1 MSVLS
6 LIAQGESKTLEFK
19 RELPRF
25 EQIAKTVIAFANT
38 SGGKLLIGVDD
49 NGSLVGV
56 DDDSVLDIQDRIYA
70 SLYEQIHPTLR
81 PEIYTSH
88 VEDKLILMVE
98 VFRGQSLPY
107 FLKSKGK
114 AEGVYIRVGASNRPA
129 SLDYI
134 AELERQKQHLSF
146 DEEACVDVEL
156 STLDLSTLKQRFAVQ
171 HKVLD
176 DAKLRNFR
184 LIQTVQGKD
193 YPSYGL
199 LILLGYF
206 EHVSTQCARFKGT
219 DMQVFLDRKE
229 YTGDLFAQLEN
240 SEMFIKNHLFLRGE
254 IKGLQRTDSLE
265 IPESAIREA
274 LVNAYVHRD
283 YSNFGRNIKIGI
295 YDDVLNIVSAGGF
308 PNTLTVQDLAEGRSE
323 IRNRVLARVF
333 KALDYIEQ
341 WGSGLQ
347 RIKQV
352 CVAQG
357 LPEPK
362 IQESGDFV
370 DVELYR
376 PTNSVAAEKT
386 VESGLVQTIT
396 DDYKQLRTIT
406 DDYGRLA
413 VEQQQILL
421 YLLAHNTMSRKDVVE
436 RLGVEKTKAHV
447 LLSGLLELGL
457 ITRQGRGRATVYV
470 LDGVKKWI

>member
-1 MSVLS
+1 MSLLL
-6 LIAQGESKTLEFK
+6 LIAQSESKTLEFK

-38 SGGKLLIGVDD
+38 SGGKLLIGVND
-49 NGSLVGV
+49 NGTLVGI
-56 DDDSVLDIQDRIYA
+56 DADNILDVEDRIYA

-81 PEIYTSH
+81 PEIYTH
-88 VEDKLILMVE
+88 HLQDKLILIVE

-114 AEGVYIRVGASNRPA
+114 ADGTYIRLGASNRTA
-129 SLDYI
+129 SLEYI
-134 AELERQKQHLSF
+134 TELERQKQHISF

-156 STLDLSTLKQRFAVQ
+156 ATLDLSTLKQRFIAQ
-171 HKVLD
+171 GKPLD
-176 DAKLRNFR
+176 EAKLRNLR
-184 LIQTVQGKD
+184 LIQAVQGKD

-240 SEMFIKNHLFLRGE
+240 SEVFIKNHLFLRGE
-254 IKGLQRTDSLE
+254 INGLQRTDSLE

-295 YDDVLNIVSAGGF
+295 YDDVLNIVSAGAF
-308 PNTLTVQDLAEGRSE
+308 PNSLTAQDLEEGRSE

-333 KALDYIEQ
+333 KALGYIEQ

-352 CVAQG
+352 CVSQG
-357 LPEPK
+357 LREPK

-376 PTNSVAAEKT
+376 PSVITAKVALSRT
-386 VESGLVQTIT
+386 VT
-396 DDYKQLRTIT
+396 DDNARLSLIT
-406 DDYGRLA
+406 PDYARLDI
-413 VEQQQILL
+413 EQQQILL
-421 YLLAHNTMSRKDVVE
+421 YLLDRPKMTRAD
-436 RLGVEKTKAHV
+436 GVALLQLSETKLKSLFNE
-447 LLSGLLELGL
+447 LLLLGL
-457 ITRQGRGRATVYV
+457 ITRQGQGRATSYV
-470 LDGVKKWI
+470 LMPKERVK

>member
-56 DDDSVLDIQDRIYA
+56 DADSVLDIQDRIYA

-88 VEDKLILMVE
+88 VEDTLILIVE

-156 STLDLSTLKQRFAVQ
+156 STLDLSTLTQRFAAQ

-176 DAKLRNFR
+176 DAKLRNLR

-240 SEMFIKNHLFLRGE
+240 SEIFIKNHLFNE
-254 IKGLQRTDSLE
+254 
-265 IPESAIREA
+265 
-274 LVNAYVHRD
+274 Y
-283 YSNFGRNIKIGI
+283 
-295 YDDVLNIVSAGGF
+295 
-308 PNTLTVQDLAEGRSE
+308 
-323 IRNRVLARVF
+323 
-333 KALDYIEQ
+333 
-341 WGSGLQ
+341 
-347 RIKQV
+347 
-352 CVAQG
+352 
-357 LPEPK
+357 
-362 IQESGDFV
+362 
-370 DVELYR
+370 
-376 PTNSVAAEKT
+376 
-386 VESGLVQTIT
+386 
-396 DDYKQLRTIT
+396 
-406 DDYGRLA
+406 
-413 VEQQQILL
+413 
-421 YLLAHNTMSRKDVVE
+421 
-436 RLGVEKTKAHV
+436 
-447 LLSGLLELGL
+447 
-457 ITRQGRGRATVYV
+457 
-470 LDGVKKWI
+470 

>member
-56 DDDSVLDIQDRIYA
+56 DADSVLDIQDRIYA

-88 VEDKLILMVE
+88 VEDKLILIVE

-156 STLDLSTLKQRFAVQ
+156 STLDLSSLTQRFSAQ

-176 DAKLRNFR
+176 EAKLRNLR

-240 SEMFIKNHLFLRGE
+240 SEIFIKNHLFLRSE

-333 KALDYIEQ
+333 KALGYIEQ

-376 PTNSVAAEKT
+376 PIAADSHPQKPDSVAFTNDNARL
-386 VESGLVQTIT
+386 SLIT
-396 DDYKQLRTIT
+396 PDYA
-406 DDYGRLA
+406 RLS
-413 VEQQQILL
+413 VEQQQILR
-421 YLLAHNTMSRKDVVE
+421 YLLE
-436 RLGVEKTKAHV
+436 RPKMTRADGVALLQLSETK
-447 LLSGLLELGL
+447 LKSLFNELLELGL
-457 ITRQGRGRATVYV
+457 ITRQGQGRATVYV
-470 LDGVKKWI
+470 LMQKNE

>member
-1 MSVLS
+1 
-6 LIAQGESKTLEFK
+6 
-19 RELPRF
+19 
-25 EQIAKTVIAFANT
+25 
-38 SGGKLLIGVDD
+38 
-49 NGSLVGV
+49 
-56 DDDSVLDIQDRIYA
+56 
-70 SLYEQIHPTLR
+70 
-81 PEIYTSH
+81 
-88 VEDKLILMVE
+88 
-98 VFRGQSLPY
+98 
-107 FLKSKGK
+107 
-114 AEGVYIRVGASNRPA
+114 
-129 SLDYI
+129 
-134 AELERQKQHLSF
+134 
-146 DEEACVDVEL
+146 VEL
-156 STLDLSTLKQRFAVQ
+156 STLDLSTLTQRFAAQ

-176 DAKLRNFR
+176 EAKLRNLR

-254 IKGLQRTDSLE
+254 VKGLQRTDSLE

-308 PNTLTVQDLAEGRSE
+308 PNTLTVQDLAQGRSE

-357 LPEPK
+357 LLEPK

-370 DVELYR
+370 DVEFYR
-376 PTNSVAAEKT
+376 PTHSVAAQKT
-386 VESGLVQTIT
+386 VENEPVRTIP
-396 DDYKQLRTIT
+396 DNYEHLRTIT

-413 VEQQQILL
+413 IEQQQILL

-436 RLGVEKTKAHV
+436 RVGVEKTKAHV

-457 ITRQGRGRATVYV
+457 ITRQGQGRATVYV
-470 LDGVKKWI
+470 LAQKNG

>member
-1 MSVLS
+1 
-6 LIAQGESKTLEFK
+6 
-19 RELPRF
+19 
-25 EQIAKTVIAFANT
+25 
-38 SGGKLLIGVDD
+38 
-49 NGSLVGV
+49 
-56 DDDSVLDIQDRIYA
+56 
-70 SLYEQIHPTLR
+70 
-81 PEIYTSH
+81 
-88 VEDKLILMVE
+88 
-98 VFRGQSLPY
+98 
-107 FLKSKGK
+107 
-114 AEGVYIRVGASNRPA
+114 
-129 SLDYI
+129 LDYI

-156 STLDLSTLKQRFAVQ
+156 STLDLSTLTQRFAAQ

-176 DAKLRNFR
+176 EAKLRNLR

-265 IPESAIREA
+265 VPESAIREA

-333 KALDYIEQ
+333 KALGYIEQ

-347 RIKQV
+347 RIRQV

-376 PTNSVAAEKT
+376 PIAADSHPQKPDSVAFTNDNARL
-386 VESGLVQTIT
+386 SLIT
-396 DDYKQLRTIT
+396 PDYA
-406 DDYGRLA
+406 RLS
-413 VEQQQILL
+413 VEQQQILR
-421 YLLAHNTMSRKDVVE
+421 YLLE
-436 RLGVEKTKAHV
+436 RPKMTRADGVALLQLSETK
-447 LLSGLLELGL
+447 LKSLFNELLELGL
-457 ITRQGRGRATVYV
+457 ITRQGQGRATVYV
-470 LDGVKKWI
+470 LTQKNE